1 MAQVKKP
8 EAREAIL
15 QAAFGLFSQH
25 DYASVT
31 IAQIARRAHLST
43 SNIYVYFASKLD
55 ILWAVMSPWL
65 FRQVEL
71 LDAELAVIPEPRARI
86 ERILTALWGDI
97 PSADNNLSVNLVQAL
112 ALSGPNDRYSGEL
125 LGFLQKRVTRMLADC
140 LPAERRHVLGE
151 RDAFAHLA
159 FMAFDGFALNTRLNG
174 RSDNLQQI
182 VRITTD
188 LLLGEADP
196 SGPRR
201 ADVMAEPT
209 EQTPVAAP
217 Q

>member
-65 FRQVEL
+65 FRQIEL
-71 LDAELAVIPEPRARI
+71 LDAELAVIAEPRARI

-97 PSADNNLSVNLVQAL
+97 PSADNNLSLNLLQAL

-125 LGFLQKRVTRMLADC
+125 LAFLQKRVTRMLADC

-188 LLLGEADP
+188 MLLGVTDP
-196 SGPRR
+196 TGPRR
-201 ADVMAEPT
+201 ADSMPQPAEP
-209 EQTPVAAP
+209 AAATSS